1 MQVHPKYYSKFHQ
14 RHYHSL
20 NVQTKSAKIQ
30 ESCSTTTCILIA
42 LLLTISTFSII
53 IMGLHS
59 TSSTANLYNLRKPT
73 FIKARNNTVISE
85 VLTNEDATKNDFSL
99 QLKEASVFDKYKV
112 LLPSLQVLDIYSKKE
127 TGAMDI
133 HFIHVPKCGGTS
145 MTSILRKVACSIDS
159 NRNQD
164 CCTNPGFCDW
174 HAMRRCASIKG
185 CTSHFP
191 NRPWIFKDKLPSI
204 AVLREPTSR
213 LLSAFY
219 YRGHSPNNDFFQ
231 VRPYFKDI
239 RDGKLPKVMFPE
251 YIEMPEYQNI
261 ITRMFGAD
269 SFPYKN
275 VTITDK
281 VFEAAVDALDHM
293 FFIAIQE
300 VYDISVKVMLREFNM
315 THLDIPI
322 EKERDQSV
330 SKKVTEEKMA
340 IKSNAT
346 LMSRVRENNK
356 YDVRLYSLA
365 VSKVSLLFTYITIF
379 THYFHFK
386 FCLICKKYQDLR
398 ELLKQKSAICDAYFA

>member
-1 MQVHPKYYSKFHQ
+1 MFIDAINKTIVNQIESK
-14 RHYHSL
+14 
-20 NVQTKSAKIQ
+20 NKAVQ
-30 ESCSTTTCILIA
+30 
-42 LLLTISTFSII
+42 
-53 IMGLHS
+53 
-59 TSSTANLYNLRKPT
+59 N
-73 FIKARNNTVISE
+73 VISE
-85 VLTNEDATKNDFSL
+85 VP
-99 QLKEASVFDKYKV
+99 KETSVFDKYKT
-112 LLPSLQVLDIYSKKE
+112 LLPSSQILDIYGKKE
-127 TGAMDI
+127 TGTMDI

-185 CTSHFP
+185 CTSHFA
-191 NRPWIFKDKLPSI
+191 NRPWIFKDNLPSI

-239 RDGKLPKVMFPE
+239 RDGKLPKVLFPE

-261 ITRMFGAD
+261 MTRMFGAD

-293 FFIAIQE
+293 YFIAIQE

-330 SKKVTEEKMA
+330 SKKVTEEKMI
-340 IKSNAT
+340 IKSNVT
-346 LMSRVRENNK
+346 LMNRVRENNK
-356 YDVRLYSLA
+356 YDVHLYSLA
-365 VSKVSLLFTYITIF
+365 VSKV
-379 THYFHFK
+379 
-386 FCLICKKYQDLR
+386 
-398 ELLKQKSAICDAYFA
+398 

>member
-1 MQVHPKYYSKFHQ
+1 MHVHPKYYGKFHQ

-20 NVQTKSAKIQ
+20 NVQTKSTKVQ
-30 ESCSTTTCILIA
+30 ETCSTTICILIS
-42 LLLTISTFSII
+42 LLLAISTLSIL
-53 IMGLHS
+53 IMGLHNS
-59 TSSTANLYNLRKPT
+59 YPTVSLHSLRKPVFNDEINKT
-73 FIKARNNTVISE
+73 VVNDVESNNNALQNVISE
-85 VLTNEDATKNDFSL
+85 VP
-99 QLKEASVFDKYKV
+99 KEASVFEKYKI
-112 LLPSLQVLDIYSKKE
+112 LLPSSQILDIYGKKE
-127 TGAMDI
+127 TGVTDI

-145 MTSILRKVACSIDS
+145 MTSILRKIACSIDS

-185 CTSHFP
+185 CTSHFA
-191 NRPWIFKDKLPSI
+191 NRPWIFKDNLPSI

-239 RDGKLPKVMFPE
+239 RDGKLPKVLFPE

-261 ITRMFGAD
+261 MTRMFGAD

-293 FFIAIQE
+293 YFIAIQE
-300 VYDISVKVMLREFNM
+300 VYDVSVKVMLREFNM

-330 SKKVTEEKMA
+330 SKKVTEEKML
-340 IKSNAT
+340 IKSNVT
-346 LMSRVRENNK
+346 LMNRVRENNK
-356 YDVRLYSLA
+356 YDVHLYSLA
-365 VSKVSLLFTYITIF
+365 VSKVNPSFELQITI
-379 THYFHFK
+379 H
-386 FCLICKKYQDLR
+386 
-398 ELLKQKSAICDAYFA
+398 

>member
-1 MQVHPKYYSKFHQ
+1 MHVHPKYYGKFHQ

-20 NVQTKSAKIQ
+20 NVQTKSAKVQ
-30 ESCSTTTCILIA
+30 ETCSTTTCILIS
-42 LLLTISTFSII
+42 LLLAISTLSIL
-53 IMGLHS
+53 IMGLHNS
-59 TSSTANLYNLRKPT
+59 NSTASLHSLRRPVLIDTINKT
-73 FIKARNNTVISE
+73 VVNQIEIKNKAVQNVITE
-85 VLTNEDATKNDFSL
+85 IP
-99 QLKEASVFDKYKV
+99 KEASVFDKYKT
-112 LLPSLQVLDIYSKKE
+112 LQPSSQILDIYGKKE
-127 TGAMDI
+127 TGTMDI

-185 CTSHFP
+185 CTSHFA
-191 NRPWIFKDKLPSI
+191 NRPWIFKDNLPSI

-239 RDGKLPKVMFPE
+239 RDGKLPKVLFPE

-261 ITRMFGAD
+261 MTRMFGAD

-293 FFIAIQE
+293 YFIAIQE

-330 SKKVTEEKMA
+330 SKKVTEEKMT
-340 IKSNAT
+340 IKSNVT
-346 LMSRVRENNK
+346 LMTRVRENNK
-356 YDVRLYSLA
+356 YDVHLYSLA
-365 VSKVSLLFTYITIF
+365 VSKVNPSFEYINHNLLIFFILVLFSL
-379 THYFHFK
+379 
-386 FCLICKKYQDLR
+386 
-398 ELLKQKSAICDAYFA
+398 